1 MSVSQSFTIRSLGI
15 NNFYTIV
22 WSFDQNCNTFTRRN
36 ENNRWRQTWW
46 SRKSHKRLVAG
57 ACSAIVDSG
66 AIPCGGNEQ
75 EAVMEMLQQIEIDQ
89 KLVEMELQIEMQCRE
104 IMQSNDLDN
113 IKRYCTHLVR
123 KKFDQDIFMASLLN
137 RLIELEANRVVA
149 EMRKV
154 KPKNP
159 LKKFFRIR

>member
-1 MSVSQSFTIRSLGI
+1 MKITKFLNIDI
-15 NNFYTIV
+15 
-22 WSFDQNCNTFTRRN
+22 
-36 ENNRWRQTWW
+36 E
-46 SRKSHKRLVAG
+46 
-57 ACSAIVDSG
+57 SA
-66 AIPCGGNEQ
+66 PP
-75 EAVMEMLQQIEIDQ
+75 
-89 KLVEMELQIEMQCRE
+89 EMELQIEMQCRE

-123 KKFDQDIFMASLLN
+123 KKFDQDIFMASILN

-154 KPKNP
+154 KPKNF